1 MNKIDNATAKATKDP
16 YGAEGAPGYFQDT
29 NPGGGTI
36 VPAWWCNQTQEE
48 ISNVILSVG
57 TPLDKDNDGQLSVAI
72 DQKIINATPAIVAA
86 AVSQVMQSLYPVGEF
101 LSTLRA
107 GNPSTWLGFG
117 TWQRYAA
124 GRVAVGY
131 DSNQVEF
138 DTIEKVGGEKTHTL
152 SISELPIHHHDVQ
165 MTNDANELPTSNYSR
180 LAPGHGTTRTTGI
193 DVQVRPQGGDQPHNN
208 LQPYFVSYIWK
219 RTA

>member
-1 MNKIDNATAKATKDP
+1 MNRIDNATAKGTKDP

-48 ISNVILSVG
+48 IANVILSVG
-57 TPLDKDNDGQLSVAI
+57 TPLDKANDGQLSTAI
-72 DQKIINATPAIVAA
+72 DQKIINASPAIIAA

-107 GNPSTWLGFG
+107 GNPSSWLGFG

-124 GRVAVGY
+124 GRVAAGY
-131 DSNQVEF
+131 DANQTEF
-138 DTIEKVGGEKTHTL
+138 DTVEKTGGAKTHQLTIAEMASHSHTWNGCAGAANTAED
-152 SISELPIHHHDVQ
+152 SSEIPVRRR
-165 MTNDANELPTSNYSR
+165 ES
-180 LAPGHGTTRTTGI
+180 GTTSTTGN
-193 DVQVRPQGGDQPHNN
+193 DQPHNN
-208 LQPYFVSYIWK
+208 LQPYFVTYIWK